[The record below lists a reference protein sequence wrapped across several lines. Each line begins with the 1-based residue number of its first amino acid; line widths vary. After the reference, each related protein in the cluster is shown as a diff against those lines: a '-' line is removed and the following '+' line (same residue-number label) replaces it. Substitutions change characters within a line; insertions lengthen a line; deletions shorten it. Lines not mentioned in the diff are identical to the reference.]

1 MDIHNTQIQFAR
13 PNYNETVLNCLFEI
27 IENQEPQMDMR
38 YVIHGGLSDDPLLP
52 PEIEL
57 PDPQGHPVEPVLSP
71 EIELPKPQR
80 HRVKPE
86 QFFRGTPSEHLK
98 EAKKALADGYKPHK
112 NPMKTVWGR
121 VFDAQRHLST
131 INQRSKEYKEAR
143 RLMKE
148 VHTRI
153 EGIEK
158 VSSILARRLMIKQ
171 REMVAD
177 EFEFLFLAKGFDARI
192 ALTGPDK
199 SYLKMECPP
208 LCEAFILKIVQD
220 TDLLLYLERADF
232 KKVTLG
238 DGERFSWSHTF
249 GSG

>member
-1 MDIHNTQIQFAR
+1 MDI
-13 PNYNETVLNCLFEI
+13 P
-27 IENQEPQMDMR
+27 
-38 YVIHGGLSDDPLLP
+38 YVIHGGLSDDPLLSP
-52 PEIEL
+52 DIEL
-57 PDPQGHPVEPVLSP
+57 PEPHGHRIEPVLSP
-71 EIELPKPQR
+71 DIELPKSQR
-80 HRVKPE
+80 HRIKPE
-86 QFFRGTPSEHLK
+86 QFFRGTPHEHLK
-98 EAKKALADGYKPHK
+98 EAKKALADGYKPNK
-112 NPMKTVWGR
+112 NPMKSVWGR
-121 VFDAQRHLST
+121 VFDAQRHLSA

-143 RLMKE
+143 QLMNE
-148 VHTRI
+148 VRIRI

-158 VSSILARRLMIKQ
+158 VSSTLARRLMIKQ

-208 LCEAFILKIVQD
+208 LCEAFILKMVQD

-249 GSG
+249 GPG